1 MKRVL
6 IIAGSDSGGG
16 AGIQADLKTV
26 SAFGA
31 WGSTVVTALTAQNT
45 QGVKSIHPVPPSFVA
60 EQIKAVLEDI
70 GADSVKVGMLGNAE
84 VVHTVAELVRGLRP
98 IVVDPVMIAKGG
110 ARLLEP
116 QAVSA
121 LKSELLPLATV
132 LTPNIPEAEALSGRT
147 IRSIADM
154 ESAAE
159 SLRRSLSI
167 EAVLIKGGHLE
178 GEEVCDVLVTAEGSK
193 RWVGPRLATRNTHGT
208 GCTLSSALAALLAEG
223 IELKEAAGR
232 AVSFVRLA
240 MKSGPAIGGGHRPL
254 DQLASLKREA
264 QRYAITEA
272 LGDALSRL
280 QSLPFHVLVPEV
292 QSNLAFALPFAESP
306 EDVAAFPGRII
317 KVGKRITA
325 PAPPAFGGS
334 RHVAKVVLTAMRF
347 DPELR
352 CCCNIRYGADVLR
365 WIEQAGLSSARFDRK
380 NEPPEVKAREGATL
394 EWGTA
399 EALRSAGGAVDVI
412 YDEGDI
418 GKEPMVRVL
427 GTDPASV
434 VEKIEK
440 ILAASHPAAGT

>member
-26 SAFGA
+26 SAFGV

-147 IRSIADM
+147 IKSIADM

-167 EAVLIKGGHLE
+167 EAVLIKGGHME

-208 GCTLSSALAALLAEG
+208 GCTLSSALA
-223 IELKEAAGR
+223 
-232 AVSFVRLA
+232 
-240 MKSGPAIGGGHRPL
+240 
-254 DQLASLKREA
+254 
-264 QRYAITEA
+264 TETCA
-272 LGDALSRL
+272 
-280 QSLPFHVLVPEV
+280 
-292 QSNLAFALPFAESP
+292 
-306 EDVAAFPGRII
+306 
-317 KVGKRITA
+317 
-325 PAPPAFGGS
+325 
-334 RHVAKVVLTAMRF
+334 
-347 DPELR
+347 
-352 CCCNIRYGADVLR
+352 
-365 WIEQAGLSSARFDRK
+365 
-380 NEPPEVKAREGATL
+380 
-394 EWGTA
+394 
-399 EALRSAGGAVDVI
+399 
-412 YDEGDI
+412 
-418 GKEPMVRVL
+418 
-427 GTDPASV
+427 
-434 VEKIEK
+434 
-440 ILAASHPAAGT
+440 